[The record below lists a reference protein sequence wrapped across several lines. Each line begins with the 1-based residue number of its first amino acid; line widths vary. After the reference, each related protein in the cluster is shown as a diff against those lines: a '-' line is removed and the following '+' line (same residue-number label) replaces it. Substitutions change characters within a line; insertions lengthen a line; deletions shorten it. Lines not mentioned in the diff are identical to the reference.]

1 MGLLDRARDSQVPV
15 NGTGDDFLQKLHNL
29 EKGVDYPVVLFQQLI
44 NHLSIEK
51 AAVFLKSDSD
61 DSFNCLSSKGYD
73 KTTTN
78 RLRMDRHTIETTEF
92 TSMLEQKN
100 SLVTSQATHFLKEYM
115 SSREFGLIEEIH
127 WLPFFHE
134 NRIICIIMISQWHNF
149 VPDDWQNLFNNIS
162 SRFSQNVFNSR
173 KALVVQ
179 GNTNVRRPGKVELL
193 DKLKA
198 LAGKDVYI
206 IEVDLSPLI
215 KMLMNIK
222 EGLSMLHLKKEI
234 LSVFRTMAGPQQ
246 ELIDLGNNKV
256 LLILDKQ
263 RVPDKSLFIHQ
274 LSASL
279 PLLFQDLE
287 TSPVLSTRDFDF
299 PATEEEQ
306 DELIRALM

>member
-51 AAVFLKSDSD
+51 AAVFFRSDSD

-78 RLRMDRHTIETTEF
+78 RLRMDRHTVETTEF
-92 TSMLEQKN
+92 TSMLTKKN
-100 SLVTSQATHFLKEYM
+100 SLVTAQTAHFLKEYM

-134 NRIICIIMISQWHNF
+134 NKIICIILISQWQNF
-149 VPDDWQNLFNNIS
+149 VPDNWQTLFNSIS
-162 SRFSQNVFNSR
+162 SRFSLNVFNSR
-173 KALVVQ
+173 KALVLQ
-179 GNTNVRRPGKVELL
+179 CETNVRRPGKEELL

-215 KMLMNIK
+215 KMLMNLK
-222 EGLSMLHLKKEI
+222 EGLSMLNLKKEI

-246 ELIDLGNNKV
+246 ELIDLENNKV

-279 PLLFQDLE
+279 PLLFQDLK
-287 TSPVLSTRDFDF
+287 TPPVLSTRDFDF
-299 PATEEEQ
+299 PVTEDEQ
-306 DELIRALM
+306 EELIRALM